1 MVLTDEIRN
10 QRSEGDVQPAL
21 AWLDTDEY
29 SNDDGAILLSDICND
44 YATTEWDIDI
54 ARLLLSRGV
63 DANYC
68 EGDNGWTLL
77 HDAVSFARNEHTR
90 KLYEALIGAG
100 ADVNA
105 RAHIDNTYI
114 TPLGALLED
123 PGRHRVW
130 VPHGQS
136 DIWVPGPDIL
146 HHYVETAT
154 MLLRAGASLDACC
167 DDESAEEMLEAEEWN
182 DLAEIHE
189 PNYVALKALVT
200 GVRRAGSW
208 KLWTRENGVGA
219 AEAVDVRVESIAGFE
234 PTASFLSRWPLIHPP
249 QRLRAADR
257 RRRKP
262 RRGMIDTF
270 G

>member
-1 MVLTDEIRN
+1 MVVLDEL
-10 QRSEGDVQPAL
+10 RSARQEGYDVVQDTL

-77 HDAVSFARNEHTR
+77 HDAVSFACNEHTR

-123 PGRHRVW
+123 PGRHHV
-130 VPHGQS
+130 
-136 DIWVPGPDIL
+136 
-146 HHYVETAT
+146 
-154 MLLRAGASLDACC
+154 
-167 DDESAEEMLEAEEWN
+167 
-182 DLAEIHE
+182 
-189 PNYVALKALVT
+189 
-200 GVRRAGSW
+200 
-208 KLWTRENGVGA
+208 
-219 AEAVDVRVESIAGFE
+219 
-234 PTASFLSRWPLIHPP
+234 
-249 QRLRAADR
+249 
-257 RRRKP
+257 
-262 RRGMIDTF
+262 
-270 G
+270 